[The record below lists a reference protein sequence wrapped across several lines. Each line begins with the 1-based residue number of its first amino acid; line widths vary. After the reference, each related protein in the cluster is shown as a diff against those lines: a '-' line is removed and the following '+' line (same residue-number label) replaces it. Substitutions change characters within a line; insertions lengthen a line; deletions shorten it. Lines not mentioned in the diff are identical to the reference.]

1 MAGTKPTKD
10 RSAMLFIVIVL
21 LLSLI
26 GAGAGFAVG
35 SILKS
40 GLVAD
45 ITIPAAESVKPGMA
59 AETSPAAEDSHAVP
73 AAKQDGERAHGSD
86 RPAVAEEEVE
96 ETELI
101 DPHSLRV
108 VPFPPILTTLA
119 EPKGKW
125 IRLEGSILT
134 TTEAEDPPEVLAER
148 SGEQILTYLRSVRLD
163 QIEGPTNVLGFRED
177 LNEMLQVLSKG
188 QVRGVL
194 INGLVVE

>member
-1 MAGTKPTKD
+1 MAGAKSAKD
-10 RSAMLFIVIVL
+10 KSAMYFIVIVL

-35 SILKS
+35 SILQS
-40 GLVAD
+40 GLLAD
-45 ITIPAAESVKPGMA
+45 IGMPAAESGKPGMPPEKPIVA
-59 AETSPAAEDSHAVP
+59 KDSHAVP
-73 AAKQDGERAHGSD
+73 AANHDGEKARGSD
-86 RPAVAEEEVE
+86 MPVAVEAEDE

-108 VPFPPILTTLA
+108 VPFPPVLTTLA

-134 TTEAEDPPEVLAER
+134 TTEAEDSPEVLAER
-148 SGEQILTYLRSVRLD
+148 SGEQILTYLRSLRLD
-163 QIEGPTNVLGFRED
+163 QIEGPSNVLGFRED
-177 LNEMLQVLSKG
+177 LNEMLRVLSKG
-188 QVRGVL
+188 QVKGIL